1 MHLIDDCASGLAAG
15 HIGLVGH
22 NDAKEPSILGTLD
35 CVFGSRVDLK
45 LRQAERRVR
54 STLSHRGNREYAIT
68 IKKDRAATY
77 HLVGFA

>member
-1 MHLIDDCASGLAAG
+1 MHLIDYCTSGLAAG

-22 NDAKEPSILGTLD
+22 DDAKKPGIPGTLD
-35 CVFGSRVDLK
+35 RVFGTRVDLK
-45 LRQAERRVR
+45 FRQAERRIR
-54 STLSHRGNREYAIT
+54 STVSRRGNREYAIT

>member
-1 MHLIDDCASGLAAG
+1 MHLIDDCTSRLAAS

-22 NDAKEPSILGTLD
+22 DDAKKPGIPGTLD
-35 CVFGSRVDLK
+35 RVFGTRVDLK
-45 LRQAERRVR
+45 FRQAERRIR
-54 STLSHRGNREYAIT
+54 STVSRRGNREYAIT